1 MPRICAVCETDKYIR
16 PALKYNGLKIQRCKK
31 CGLYFV
37 NEDFSDRKLSALYKE
52 DMYDNYWKYESGFY
66 EKHWQE
72 MESRQDDIVRD
83 LEEESVNID
92 RYYKSGKLL
101 DLGCFK
107 GHFCKIMRD
116 RGWETKG
123 VDISREAIEFGKKTF
138 GLDLYCG
145 ELKELNLTRGSF
157 DAATLWGVIEHFKEP
172 RAAIKEIARVLKK
185 GGLLV
190 IKTQSQSSLLTGV
203 ALLLHALT
211 FRRMVSHLDFFYSRE
226 HLYRFSPR
234 NLTKLL
240 ESEGFNIRETKY
252 DSAYIIKFAIKSAK
266 PYIRLPVG
274 LMEFCARALK
284 KQDKMTLYAVKK

>member
-1 MPRICAVCETDKYIR
+1 MPKICAVCETDKYIKSE
-16 PALKYNGLKIQRCKK
+16 LEYNGLKIARCRK

-37 NEDFSDRKLSALYKE
+37 NEDLNGGKFSALYKE

-72 MESRQDDIVRD
+72 MESRQDDIMRD
-83 LEEESVNID
+83 LEEESVNIG
-92 RYYKSGKLL
+92 RYYQSGNLL
-101 DLGCFK
+101 DVGCFK

-123 VDISREAIEFGKKTF
+123 VDISREAIEFGRKTF

-145 ELKELNLTRGSF
+145 ELKELNLAQGSF
-157 DAATLWGVIEHFKEP
+157 DAATLWGVIEHFRDP
-172 RAAIKEIARVLKK
+172 RAAIKEISRVLKK

-190 IKTQSQSSLLTGV
+190 IKTQSQASFLTDI

-211 FRRMVSHLDFFYSRE
+211 FRKMVSHLDFFYSRE

-234 NLTKLL
+234 NLKKLL
-240 ESEGFNIRETKY
+240 ESEGFNIKETKY
-252 DSAYIIKFAIKSAK
+252 DSAYIIKFALRSAK
-266 PYIRLPVG
+266 PYIRIPVE
-274 LMEFCARALK
+274 LMEFCAKILK

>member
-1 MPRICAVCETDKYIR
+1 MPKNCAVCKTDKDIR
-16 PALKYNGLKIQRCKK
+16 SALNYNGLNIVRCKK

-37 NEDFSDRKLSALYKE
+37 NEEFTPAKLSALYKE
-52 DMYDNYWKYESGFY
+52 NMYDNYWKYDSGFY

-72 MESRQDDIVRD
+72 MESRQEDIIRD
-83 LEEESVNID
+83 LAEESVNIG

-107 GHFCKIMRD
+107 GHFCKIMHD

-123 VDISREAIEFGKKTF
+123 VDISREAIEFGKKEF

-145 ELKELNLTRGSF
+145 ELKELNLAPASF
-157 DAATLWGVIEHFKEP
+157 EVATLWGVIEHFREP
-172 RAAIKEIARVLKK
+172 RAAIKEVARVLKK
-185 GGLLV
+185 EGLLV
-190 IKTQSQSSLLTGV
+190 IKTQSQGSLLTDL

-211 FRRMVSHLDFFYSRE
+211 FKKMVSHLDFFYSRE

-240 ESEGFNIRETKY
+240 ENEGFSVKEIKY
-252 DSAYIIKFAIKSAK
+252 DSAYIIKFALKSAK
-266 PYIRLPVG
+266 PYIRFPVM
-274 LMEFCARALK
+274 LLESWAKFFN

>member
-1 MPRICAVCETDKYIR
+1 MPKNCAVCETDKFVR
-16 PALKYNGLKIQRCKK
+16 SALKYNGLDIARCKK

-37 NEDFSDRKLSALYKE
+37 NEEFTSAKLSALYKE
-52 DMYDNYWKYESGFY
+52 DMYDNYWKYDSGFY

-72 MESRQDDIVRD
+72 MESRQDDIMRD
-83 LEEESVNID
+83 LSEESVNID

-123 VDISREAIEFGKKTF
+123 VDISRQAIEFGKKEF

-145 ELKELNLTRGSF
+145 ELKGLDLAPGSF
-157 DAATLWGVIEHFKEP
+157 DVATLWGVIEHFKEP
-172 RAAIKEIARVLKK
+172 RAAIKEVARVLKK
-185 GGLLV
+185 NGLLV
-190 IKTQSQSSLLTGV
+190 IKTQSQTSLLTDV
-203 ALLLHALT
+203 ALLLYALT
-211 FRRMVSHLDFFYSRE
+211 FKKMVSHLDFFYSRE

-240 ESEGFNIRETKY
+240 ESEGFSVKEIKY
-252 DSAYIIKFAIKSAK
+252 DSAYIIKFALKSAK
-266 PYIRLPVG
+266 PYIRFGVG
-274 LMEFCARALK
+274 LLESFAK
-284 KQDKMTLYAVKK
+284 IFNKQDKMTLYALKK